1 MKKIILTA
9 LFMGIL
15 LGGHARNTASPFQAV
30 VAQDGSGD
38 YTSIQAAIDAV
49 PDNRQ
54 EPWLIFVKNGSYRE
68 HVVIP
73 ENKTYVHLIGQDK
86 DKTIIHHL
94 LNVGGKPEEGT
105 EPARTAFWK
114 HSVHNPSSEVYKF
127 EGSVVKVKADHFYT
141 ENISYVN
148 DWGVESRNGPQAL
161 AMSSQADCAAFNNC
175 IFRSFQD
182 TWMTSTNDSHRHYVK
197 DCWIEG
203 AVDYFYGGGRYG

>member
-73 ENKTYVHLIGQDK
+73 ETKTYVHLIGQDK
-86 DKTIIHHL
+86 DKTIIHQRRLFGNIRFIIPFPKSISLRGAL
-94 LNVGGKPEEGT
+94 L
-105 EPARTAFWK
+105 R
-114 HSVHNPSSEVYKF
+114 
-127 EGSVVKVKADHFYT
+127 
-141 ENISYVN
+141 
-148 DWGVESRNGPQAL
+148 
-161 AMSSQADCAAFNNC
+161 
-175 IFRSFQD
+175 
-182 TWMTSTNDSHRHYVK
+182 
-197 DCWIEG
+197 
-203 AVDYFYGGGRYG
+203 